1 LDQGSG
7 QVVCV
12 SLAIILPTF
21 AGVGPIKI
29 YSFVSAI
36 NLQMRQIILYNPID
50 MVCQVVYKINMQNN
64 KIERKQMSKI
74 RMNTELRNKLFGK
87 IKHTFENE
95 DTQEREAFLQA
106 RENVDQQYTMA
117 SELAKEVVERSYPTD
132 DVATLRHFKKK
143 YGQPCDVVAKDKCFY
158 FAHNEGVDD
167 EGEPTETK
175 SHFDFGLFGNLN
187 GTEYDNEQGKKFA
200 VAYYREELKAK
211 DCNPDIYAQQ
221 NENKD
226 NPHKTKHVDE
236 CMKALGYSG
245 SYGSGGNEIGMA
257 KDFNSNYY
265 LDVIGTSYCRSR
277 AIACTKNEYEQ
288 FETWR
293 IAKGNLVV
301 NHQKWIDT
309 IQKQCD
315 QLKIGLKAYRY
326 LSEGIELATE
336 LGIQVDEAELI
347 RTNSTGLTIYNPSNL
362 ASMIKGMKNKNQSR
376 EAKILARKQYEE
388 SLN

>member
-1 LDQGSG
+1 
-7 QVVCV
+7 
-12 SLAIILPTF
+12 
-21 AGVGPIKI
+21 
-29 YSFVSAI
+29 
-36 NLQMRQIILYNPID
+36 
-50 MVCQVVYKINMQNN
+50 
-64 KIERKQMSKI
+64 MSKI
-74 RMNTELRNKLFGK
+74 RMNTELRNKLFNK

-95 DTQEREAFLQA
+95 DTQEREAFLKA
-106 RENVDQQYTMA
+106 RETVNDEYVIAQQF
-117 SELAKEVVERSYPTD
+117 AKEVVERAYPPE
-132 DVATLRHFKKK
+132 DVEVLRTFKKK
-143 YGQPCDVVAKDKCFY
+143 YGSPCDVVAKDKCFY

-187 GTEYDNEQGKKFA
+187 GSEYSSDEGKKFA
-200 VAYYREELKAK
+200 FAYYREDLKAM

-236 CMKALGYSG
+236 CTKALGHSHSYHSSNESSG
-245 SYGSGGNEIGMA
+245 MTKTFDEPY
-257 KDFNSNYY
+257 F

-277 AIACTKNEYEQ
+277 AIACTKQEYEH
-288 FETWR
+288 FEMWR
-293 IAKGNLVV
+293 TAKGNLVSK
-301 NHQKWIDT
+301 HQTWIDT
-309 IQKQCD
+309 ITKQCD

-362 ASMIKGMKNKNQSR
+362 ASMIKGMKNKQTANTR

-388 SLN
+388 SIN

>member
-1 LDQGSG
+1 
-7 QVVCV
+7 
-12 SLAIILPTF
+12 
-21 AGVGPIKI
+21 
-29 YSFVSAI
+29 
-36 NLQMRQIILYNPID
+36 
-50 MVCQVVYKINMQNN
+50 
-64 KIERKQMSKI
+64 MSKI
-74 RMNTELRNKLFGK
+74 RMNTELRNKLFNK
-87 IKHTFENE
+87 IKNVFENE

-106 RENVDQQYTMA
+106 REDVDRQYEHA
-117 SELAKEVVERSYPTD
+117 HRLAVDVVERSYPPE
-132 DVATLRHFKKK
+132 DVAILRTFKKK

-158 FAHNEGVDD
+158 FAHNEDVDD
-167 EGEPTETK
+167 EGDTKETK

-187 GTEYDNEQGKKFA
+187 GSEYSSDEGRKFA

-226 NPHKTKHVDE
+226 NPHKTKHVEE
-236 CMKALGYSG
+236 CMKALGHSGSG
-245 SYGSGGNEIGMA
+245 SYNGGDHIGMA
-257 KDFNSNYY
+257 KEFDSPYY

-277 AIACTKNEYEQ
+277 AIACTKDEYTMFEQ
-288 FETWR
+288 WR
-293 IAKGNLVV
+293 VAKGNLVSK
-301 NHQKWIDT
+301 HQTWIDT

-362 ASMIKGMKNKNQSR
+362 ASMIKGMKNKHQSR

>member
-1 LDQGSG
+1 M
-7 QVVCV
+7 
-12 SLAIILPTF
+12 T
-21 AGVGPIKI
+21 
-29 YSFVSAI
+29 
-36 NLQMRQIILYNPID
+36 
-50 MVCQVVYKINMQNN
+50 
-64 KIERKQMSKI
+64 KI
-74 RMNTELRNKLFGK
+74 RMNTELRNKLFNK
-87 IKHTFENE
+87 IKNVFENE

-106 RENVDQQYTMA
+106 REDVDQQYKSA
-117 SELAKEVVERSYPTD
+117 SELARVVVERAYPVE
-132 DVATLRHFKKK
+132 DVATLRTFKKK

-158 FAHNEGVDD
+158 FAHSEDLDD
-167 EGEPTETK
+167 EGETKETK

-187 GTEYDNEQGKKFA
+187 GSEYSSDDGRKFA

-236 CMKALGYSG
+236 CMKALGHTG
-245 SYGSGGNEIGMA
+245 NSYHEDSHTGIA
-257 KDFNSNYY
+257 KTFDEPYY

-277 AIACTKNEYEQ
+277 AIACFKNEYEQ
-288 FETWR
+288 FEQWR
-293 IAKGNLVV
+293 TAKANLVSK
-301 NHQKWIDT
+301 HQTWIDT
-309 IQKQCD
+309 ITKQCD

-362 ASMIKGMKNKNQSR
+362 ASMIKGMKNKYQSR
-376 EAKILARKQYEE
+376 EAKILARKKYEE

>member
-1 LDQGSG
+1 
-7 QVVCV
+7 
-12 SLAIILPTF
+12 
-21 AGVGPIKI
+21 
-29 YSFVSAI
+29 
-36 NLQMRQIILYNPID
+36 
-50 MVCQVVYKINMQNN
+50 
-64 KIERKQMSKI
+64 MSKI
-74 RMNTELRNKLFGK
+74 RMNTELRNKLFNK

-106 RENVDQQYTMA
+106 RETVDQQYMFA

-132 DVATLRHFKKK
+132 DVAVLRTFKKK
-143 YGQPCDVVAKDKCFY
+143 YGSPCDVVAKDKCFY
-158 FAHNEGVDD
+158 FAHNENYDEDD
-167 EGEPTETK
+167 NQVETK

-187 GTEYDNEQGKKFA
+187 GSEYGSDEGKKFA

-211 DCNPDIYAQQ
+211 DLNPDIFAQQ

-226 NPHKTKHVDE
+226 NPHKTKHVEE
-236 CMKALGYSG
+236 CMKALGYSHS
-245 SYGSGGNEIGMA
+245 SYGSSDDSIGMA
-257 KDFNSNYY
+257 KDFDSNYY

-277 AIACTKNEYEQ
+277 AIACTKDEYEQ

-293 IAKGNLVV
+293 IAKGNLVTK
-301 NHQKWIDT
+301 HQTWIDT

-336 LGIQVDEAELI
+336 LGIELDEAELI
-347 RTNSTGLTIYNPSNL
+347 RTNSTGLTIYNPTNL

-376 EAKILARKQYEE
+376 EAKILARKKYEE

>member
-1 LDQGSG
+1 MQK
-7 QVVCV
+7 
-12 SLAIILPTF
+12 
-21 AGVGPIKI
+21 KI
-29 YSFVSAI
+29 T
-36 NLQMRQIILYNPID
+36 NQ
-50 MVCQVVYKINMQNN
+50 
-64 KIERKQMSKI
+64 ERGKMTRV
-74 RMNTELRNKLFGK
+74 RMNTELRNKLFNK
-87 IKHTFENE
+87 IKDVFENE
-95 DTQEREAFLQA
+95 STQEKEAYLQA
-106 RENVDQQYTMA
+106 RESVDHHYKYA
-117 SELAKEVVERSYPTD
+117 SELAKLVVERAYPPE
-132 DVATLRHFKKK
+132 DVSVLRQFKKK

-187 GTEYDNEQGKKFA
+187 GSEYSSEDGKKFA

-211 DCNPDIYAQQ
+211 DLNPDIFAQQ

-226 NPHKTKHVDE
+226 NPHKTKHVE
-236 CMKALGYSG
+236 ACMKALGRVG
-245 SYGSGGNEIGMA
+245 NSYHSSDDSTGMT
-257 KDFNSNYY
+257 KTFNDQYY

-277 AIACTKNEYEQ
+277 AIACTKDEYEQ
-288 FETWR
+288 FEAWR
-293 IAKGNLVV
+293 IAKGNVV
-301 NHQKWIDT
+301 SKHQTWIDT

-336 LGIQVDEAELI
+336 LGIELDEAELI

-362 ASMIKGMKNKNQSR
+362 ASMIKGMKNKHQSR
-376 EAKILARKQYEE
+376 EAKILARKKYEE

>member
-1 LDQGSG
+1 M
-7 QVVCV
+7 
-12 SLAIILPTF
+12 T
-21 AGVGPIKI
+21 
-29 YSFVSAI
+29 
-36 NLQMRQIILYNPID
+36 
-50 MVCQVVYKINMQNN
+50 
-64 KIERKQMSKI
+64 KI
-74 RMNTELRNKLFGK
+74 RMNTELRNKLFNK
-87 IKHTFENE
+87 IKNVFENE
-95 DTQEREAFLQA
+95 DTQEREAYLKA
-106 RENVDQQYTMA
+106 RETVNDEYVIAQQF
-117 SELAKEVVERSYPTD
+117 AKEVVQRAYPPE
-132 DVATLRHFKKK
+132 DVATLRTFKKK
-143 YGQPCDVVAKDKCFY
+143 YGSPCDVVAKDKCFY

-187 GTEYDNEQGKKFA
+187 GSEYGSDEGKKFA
-200 VAYYREELKAK
+200 VAYFREDLKAM

-245 SYGSGGNEIGMA
+245 YNGSSGSDNNGMA
-257 KDFNSNYY
+257 KTFDDQYY

-277 AIACTKNEYEQ
+277 AIACTKNEYEH
-288 FETWR
+288 FEMWR
-293 IAKGNLVV
+293 TAKGNLVSK
-301 NHQKWIDT
+301 HQTWIDS
-309 IQKQCD
+309 IVKQCD

-336 LGIQVDEAELI
+336 LGIELDEAELI

-362 ASMIKGMKNKNQSR
+362 ASMIKGMKNKQSTNTR

-388 SLN
+388 SIN

>member
-1 LDQGSG
+1 MQ
-7 QVVCV
+7 
-12 SLAIILPTF
+12 
-21 AGVGPIKI
+21 
-29 YSFVSAI
+29 
-36 NLQMRQIILYNPID
+36 N
-50 MVCQVVYKINMQNN
+50 KINNQ
-64 KIERKQMSKI
+64 ERGNMTQKI
-74 RMNTELRNKLFGK
+74 RMNTELRNKLFNK
-87 IKHTFENE
+87 IKSVFENE

-106 RENVDQQYTMA
+106 RESVDHHYKYA
-117 SELAKEVVERSYPTD
+117 SELAKLVVERSYPTE

-143 YGQPCDVVAKDKCFY
+143 YGSPCDVVAKDKCFY
-158 FAHNEGVDD
+158 FAYTKDD
-167 EGEPTETK
+167 SEMDKDEERNDMNDQVK

-187 GTEYDNEQGKKFA
+187 GSEYSSDDGKKFA
-200 VAYYREELKAK
+200 FAYFREDLKAM

-226 NPHKTKHVDE
+226 NPHKTKHIDE
-236 CMKALGYSG
+236 CSKALGHSHSYHSSNESSG
-245 SYGSGGNEIGMA
+245 MTKTFDEPY
-257 KDFNSNYY
+257 F

-277 AIACTKNEYEQ
+277 AIACTKDEYEA

-293 IAKGNLVV
+293 IAKGNLVTK
-301 NHQKWIDT
+301 HQTWIDT

>member
-1 LDQGSG
+1 
-7 QVVCV
+7 
-12 SLAIILPTF
+12 
-21 AGVGPIKI
+21 
-29 YSFVSAI
+29 
-36 NLQMRQIILYNPID
+36 
-50 MVCQVVYKINMQNN
+50 
-64 KIERKQMSKI
+64 
-74 RMNTELRNKLFGK
+74 MNTELRNKLFNK
-87 IKHTFENE
+87 IKDVFENE
-95 DTQEREAFLQA
+95 DTQEREAYLQA
-106 RENVDQQYTMA
+106 REWVDEKYVMA
-117 SELAKEVVERSYPTD
+117 SALAKQVVERAYPID
-132 DVATLRHFKKK
+132 DVATLRTFKKK
-143 YGQPCDVVAKDKCFY
+143 YGSPCDVVAKDKCFY

-187 GTEYDNEQGKKFA
+187 GSEYSDEDGKKFA
-200 VAYYREELKAK
+200 VAYFREDLKAL

-221 NENKD
+221 NDKQD
-226 NPHKTKHVDE
+226 NPHKTKHVEE
-236 CMKALGYSG
+236 CMKALGKVG
-245 SYGSGGNEIGMA
+245 SYNGNDNTGMT
-257 KDFNSNYY
+257 KTFDDQYY

-293 IAKGNLVV
+293 IAKGNLVSK
-301 NHQKWIDT
+301 HQTWIDT
-309 IQKQCD
+309 IQKQSD

-376 EAKILARKQYEE
+376 EAKILARKKYEE